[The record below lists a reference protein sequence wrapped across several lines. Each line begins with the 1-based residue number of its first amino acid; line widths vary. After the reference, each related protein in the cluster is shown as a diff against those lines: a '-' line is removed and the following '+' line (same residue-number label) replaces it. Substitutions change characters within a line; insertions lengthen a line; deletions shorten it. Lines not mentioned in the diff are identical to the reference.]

1 MATNQELLDKVDAK
15 IAAII
20 DGDDVTELTIG
31 DETMKFASLREL
43 QQMRNDLVRKVNAS
57 SQSPFLTVEFDD
69 QI

>member
-1 MATNQELLDKVDAK
+1 MATNQELLDKEDAK

-43 QQMRNDLVRKVNAS
+43 QQMRNDLVRKVNAAS
-57 SQSPFLTVEFDD
+57 HSPFLVVEFDD